1 MACEIVIKPKDVPVK
16 PIYVGAVMENCSCD
30 STTTTTTAAP

>member
-1 MACEIVIKPKDVPVK
+1 MACDVTIKPKEVIVK
-16 PIYVGAVMENCSCD
+16 PIYVGAIMDNCSCD